1 MTRWDIVNRKIE
13 EHRTGPVACGLRHI
27 AEQLAIRE
35 LFGPRARLVRT
46 GDNGVDT
53 SWDGRGTSVTP
64 TQWRDAI
71 VLQHGGP
78 SELHRVVVFD
88 D

>member
-1 MTRWDIVNRKIE
+1 MTQWDKINRKIE
-13 EHRTGPVACGLRHI
+13 ERRTRSGESRHTT
-27 AEQLAIRE
+27 EQLVIRE
-35 LFGPRARLVRT
+35 LFGPKARLIRT

-64 TQWRDAI
+64 ETWESAI
-71 VLQHGGP
+71 ILQPGGP

-88 D
+88 Q